1 MFAQIMI
8 KKTSILFLILFFFG
22 STTGLPIT
30 IHLCKMVETADTDKC
45 LMHNMPVKAS
55 CCEKESDYKVFFS
68 SSNPT
73 CCETKTIDNSI
84 VDRYLIQ
91 KVEIKPDLV
100 NIFLSLNSNIYNYKS
115 DTNRFFGIT
124 DISPPPIQNNH
135 LYLTNSSLLI

>member
-55 CCEKESDYKVFFS
+55 
-68 SSNPT
+68 